1 MKTAEKLV
9 AARGERSREEVANA
23 VGVSLSAIT
32 MYETG
37 GRIPRDE
44 IKIKLADYYGTSVQT
59 LFFDTYVTNRVIHE
73 AQSTRE
79 ERIAHG
85 E

>member
-37 GRIPRDE
+37 GRIP
-44 IKIKLADYYGTSVQT
+44 
-59 LFFDTYVTNRVIHE
+59 
-73 AQSTRE
+73 
-79 ERIAHG
+79 
-85 E
+85 